1 MNSREASNNTRRDAR
16 RAASSRD
23 RRHSVGATTISAPQ
37 ANALGMSRRAYTRQY
52 GRGETARRVEAA
64 HADDASNHNDS
75 ISARPAVYTGEAK
88 KQSVFSRIHL
98 PSIHVPEVSFST
110 IPVWAIAIV
119 AVAIVVAVVAG
130 PARNFYI
137 AWRDAGVLHGRVAEQ
152 VVDDRRLARGVVPE
166 EDHARRPPA
175 CHDGAPELVV
185 VSARER
191 GEARVRLLRLLLE
204 HSCVCVLLHS
214 LHLSVC
220 RNSTKSRSSAQS
232 HPL

>member
-23 RRHSVGATTISAPQ
+23 RRRSVGATTISAPQ
-37 ANALGMSRRAYTRQY
+37 ANALGISRRAYTRQY

-64 HADDASNHNDS
+64 HADDASNHNDN

-137 AWRDAGVLHGRVAEQ
+137 AWRDAGVLQAEYDALTVQNDELNHEIERLQTLEGIEDEARRRGYVYPDEEAVVVEDLEEEQ
-152 VVDDRRLARGVVPE
+152 VADPALIDAAVE
-166 EDHARRPPA
+166 EH
-175 CHDGAPELVV
+175 
-185 VSARER
+185 ER
-191 GEARVRLLRLLLE
+191 TLPWYVGILDAIFGYQR
-204 HSCVCVLLHS
+204 
-214 LHLSVC
+214 
-220 RNSTKSRSSAQS
+220 Q
-232 HPL
+232 